1 MEDIE
6 TDFEDTQSDGSG
18 ASSEPSSE
26 ESGEASAKA
35 PAQETKPEP
44 AIDWEQAFNHPRFK
58 ELVDQ
63 KNQALQQQRTSEQK
77 YYQLEARLNA
87 LNQPQTQAQKDDLI
101 EDLKKVDPRL
111 ADRLEKATGY
121 ESQIKELVKRLEG
134 FEKKDSERVTQQTI
148 QTAVSRINQ
157 MHESNKVSTEMKQF
171 INAQLD
177 LGYMQ
182 GKLNLQNLDQTYK
195 ETYDNFKKYEDA
207 IKRAERESYVKAK
220 KEDANVPASQPKGT
234 PAKSAPKK
242 QTWSKDSEV
251 AKAQIVSRYLKQQAA
266 NKEADSV

>member
-6 TDFEDTQSDGSG
+6 TELEDTQSDESG

-26 ESGEASAKA
+26 GSGEADAK
-35 PAQETKPEP
+35 PSAQETKPEP
-44 AIDWEQAFNHPRFK
+44 TVDWEQAFNHPRFK

-63 KNQALQQQRTSEQK
+63 KNQALEQQRASEQK

-101 EDLKKVDPRL
+101 EDLRKVDPRL

-121 ESQIKELVKRLEG
+121 ESQIKDLVKRLEG
-134 FEKKDSERVTQQTI
+134 FEKKDSERATQQTI
-148 QTAVSRINQ
+148 QNAVSRINQ
-157 MHESNKVSTEMKQF
+157 MHETNKVSQEMKQF
-171 INAQLD
+171 INDRLD

-182 GKLNLQNLDQTYK
+182 GKLTPQNLDKVYK
-195 ETYDNFKKYEDA
+195 ETYDQFKKYEDA

-234 PAKSAPKK
+234 PAKSASKK
-242 QTWSKDSEV
+242 PSWSKDPEV
-251 AKAQIVSRYLKQQAA
+251 ARQQVVNRFLKQQAA